1 MICGNHLICG
11 KIFQSTTFKNMK
23 TKIALLIL
31 FLSGNL
37 FAQEQKMTA
46 AEIASFKED
55 VNVVSKKIKTL
66 STDFVQYKHLDFLSK
81 DIETSGKMLFK
92 EPSLLSWQ
100 YKKPYNYSIVFKNGK
115 ILINDEGKKS
125 AVDIGN
131 SKIFAR
137 INKLIVGSV
146 SGNMFDDK
154 EFTISYF
161 KLKGQNLAKFVPK
174 DATLKKYIKQIE
186 LTFDKEEAT
195 VLQVKLL
202 ESSEDYTRIV
212 LKNKVI
218 NAKIDDS
225 VFTN

>member
-1 MICGNHLICG
+1 
-11 KIFQSTTFKNMK
+11 MK
-23 TKIALLIL
+23 TKLYIFL
-31 FLSGNL
+31 FLNVFSISI
-37 FAQEQKMTA
+37 FAQEQKMTD
-46 AEIASFKED
+46 AEIASFKQD

-81 DIETSGKMLFK
+81 DIETSGKMVFK
-92 EPSLLSWQ
+92 EPALLSWQ

-137 INKLIVGSV
+137 INKLIIGSV

-154 EFTISYF
+154 EFTISYL

-195 VLQVKLL
+195 VVQVKLL

>member
-1 MICGNHLICG
+1 
-11 KIFQSTTFKNMK
+11 MK

-31 FLSGNL
+31 FISGNI
-37 FAQEQKMTA
+37 FAQEQKMTD
-46 AEIASFKED
+46 AEIASFKQD
-55 VNVVSKKIKTL
+55 VNEVAKKIKTL

-81 DIETSGKMLFK
+81 DIETSGKMVFK
-92 EPSLLSWQ
+92 EPALLSWQ

-137 INKLIVGSV
+137 INKLIIGSV

-161 KLKGQNLAKFVPK
+161 KLKGQNLAKFIPK

-195 VLQVKLL
+195 VVQVKLL

>member
-1 MICGNHLICG
+1 MR
-11 KIFQSTTFKNMK
+11 
-23 TKIALLIL
+23 TKIYLFAIIL
-31 FLSGNL
+31 NL
-37 FAQEQKMTA
+37 FAWNSSAQEQKMSDG
-46 AEIASFKED
+46 EITTFKQS

-81 DIETSGKMLFK
+81 DIETSGKMIFK
-92 EPSLLSWQ
+92 EPSLLQWQ
-100 YKKPYNYSIVFKNGK
+100 YKKPYNYTIVFKNGK

-131 SKIFAR
+131 SKIFGR

-146 SGNMFDDK
+146 SGDMFDDK
-154 EFTISYF
+154 EFIISYF
-161 KLKGQNLAKFVPK
+161 KSKNQNIAKFIPK
-174 DATLKKYIKQIE
+174 DVTLKKYIKQIE
-186 LTFDKEEAT
+186 LTFDKEDAT
-195 VLQVKLL
+195 VVQVKLL

>member
-1 MICGNHLICG
+1 
-11 KIFQSTTFKNMK
+11 MK

-31 FLSGNL
+31 FISGSL

-46 AEIASFKED
+46 AEISKFKED

-81 DIETSGKMLFK
+81 DIETSGKMFFK
-92 EPSLLSWQ
+92 EPALLSWQ

-161 KLKGQNLAKFVPK
+161 KLKGQNLAKFIPK

-186 LTFDKEEAT
+186 LTFNKEEAT
-195 VLQVKLL
+195 VVQVKLL
-202 ESSEDYTRIV
+202 ESSDDYTRIV

>member
-1 MICGNHLICG
+1 
-11 KIFQSTTFKNMK
+11 MK
-23 TKIALLIL
+23 TKIYILLFSII
-31 FLSGNL
+31 FSANL
-37 FAQEQKMTA
+37 FSQEQKMTDS
-46 AEIASFKED
+46 EIASFKQD

-66 STDFVQYKHLDFLSK
+66 STDFVQYKHMDFLSK
-81 DIETSGKMLFK
+81 DIETSGRMIFK
-92 EPSLLSWQ
+92 EPNLLQWQ

-131 SKIFAR
+131 SKIFGR

-154 EFTISYF
+154 EFAISYF
-161 KLKGQNLAKFVPK
+161 KSKGQNIAKFVPE
-174 DATLKKYIKQIE
+174 DAALKKYVKQIE

-195 VLQVKLL
+195 VVQVKLL
-202 ESSEDYTRIV
+202 ESSADYTRIV

-218 NAKIDDS
+218 NAKMDDS

>member
-1 MICGNHLICG
+1 M
-11 KIFQSTTFKNMK
+11 Q
-23 TKIALLIL
+23 TKIYTFLFLIL
-31 FLSGNL
+31 CGLNVS
-37 FAQEQKMTA
+37 AQEQKMTD
-46 AEIASFKED
+46 AEIASFKQD
-55 VNVVSKKIKTL
+55 VNVVAKKIKTL

-81 DIETSGKMLFK
+81 DIETSGKMVFK
-92 EPSLLSWQ
+92 EPALLSWQ

-161 KLKGQNLAKFVPK
+161 KLKGQNLAKFIPK

-195 VLQVKLL
+195 VVQVKLL

>member
-1 MICGNHLICG
+1 MR
-11 KIFQSTTFKNMK
+11 
-23 TKIALLIL
+23 TKIYLFAIIL
-31 FLSGNL
+31 NL
-37 FAQEQKMTA
+37 FAWNSFAQEQKMSDS
-46 AEIASFKED
+46 EITTFKQS

-81 DIETSGKMLFK
+81 DIETSGKMIFK
-92 EPSLLSWQ
+92 EPSLLQWQ
-100 YKKPYNYSIVFKNGK
+100 YKKPYNYSIAFKNGK

-131 SKIFAR
+131 SKIFGR

-146 SGNMFDDK
+146 SGDMFDDK
-154 EFTISYF
+154 EFSISYF
-161 KLKGQNLAKFVPK
+161 KAKNQNIAKFIPK

-186 LTFDKEEAT
+186 LTFDKEDAT
-195 VLQVKLL
+195 VVQVKLL

>member
-1 MICGNHLICG
+1 
-11 KIFQSTTFKNMK
+11 MK
-23 TKIALLIL
+23 TKLYIFL
-31 FLSGNL
+31 FLLNIGNFSI

-46 AEIASFKED
+46 AEIAQFKED
-55 VNVVSKKIKTL
+55 VNIVAKKIKSL
-66 STDFVQYKHLDFLSK
+66 STDFIQYKHLDFLSK
-81 DIETSGKMLFK
+81 DIETSGKMFFK
-92 EPSLLSWQ
+92 EPALLSWQ
-100 YKKPYNYSIVFKNGK
+100 YKKPYNYSIIFKNGK

-131 SKIFAR
+131 SKIFGR

-154 EFTISYF
+154 EFIISYF
-161 KLKGQNLAKFVPK
+161 KLKGQNLAKFIPK

-195 VLQVKLL
+195 VVQVKLL
-202 ESSEDYTRIV
+202 ESSDDYTRIV

>member
-1 MICGNHLICG
+1 MKIGVIRG
-11 KIFQSTTFKNMK
+11 KKQAQFKIMK

-31 FLSGNL
+31 FISNNL
-37 FAQEQKMTA
+37 FAQEQKMSD
-46 AEIASFKED
+46 AEIAAFKQD

-81 DIETSGKMLFK
+81 DIETSGKMIFK
-92 EPSLLSWQ
+92 EPALLSWQ

-161 KLKGQNLAKFVPK
+161 KLKGQNLAKFIPK

-195 VLQVKLL
+195 VVQVKLL

>member
-1 MICGNHLICG
+1 
-11 KIFQSTTFKNMK
+11 MK
-23 TKIALLIL
+23 TKLYIFL
-31 FLSGNL
+31 FFLNISSFSML
-37 FAQEQKMTA
+37 AQEQKMTA
-46 AEIASFKED
+46 AEITRFKEE
-55 VNVVSKKIKTL
+55 VNIVAKKIKTL

-81 DIETSGKMLFK
+81 DIETSGKMFFK
-92 EPSLLSWQ
+92 EPALLSWQ

-195 VLQVKLL
+195 VVQVKLL

-225 VFTN
+225 VFSN

>member
-1 MICGNHLICG
+1 MTAKKTN
-11 KIFQSTTFKNMK
+11 FTYMK

-31 FLSGNL
+31 FISSGL
-37 FAQEQKMTA
+37 FAQEQKMTD
-46 AEIASFKED
+46 AEITSFKQD
-55 VNVVSKKIKTL
+55 VNLVSKKIKTL
-66 STDFVQYKHLDFLSK
+66 STDFIQYKHLDFLSK
-81 DIETSGKMLFK
+81 DIETSGKMFFK

-146 SGNMFDDK
+146 SGNMFDDAA
-154 EFTISYF
+154 FTISYF
-161 KLKGQNLAKFVPK
+161 KLKGQNLAKFIPK

-195 VLQVKLL
+195 VIQVKLL
-202 ESSEDYTRIV
+202 ESSDDYTRIV
-212 LKNKVI
+212 LKNKII

-225 VFTN
+225 VFSN

>member
-1 MICGNHLICG
+1 M
-11 KIFQSTTFKNMK
+11 Q
-23 TKIALLIL
+23 TKRYIL
-31 FLSGNL
+31 FLFLIIANNCL
-37 FAQEQKMTA
+37 FAQEQKMSDT
-46 AEIASFKED
+46 EIASFKQE
-55 VNVVSKKIKTL
+55 VNLVSKKIKTL

-81 DIETSGKMLFK
+81 DIETSGKMIFK
-92 EPSLLSWQ
+92 EPSLLQWQ
-100 YKKPYNYSIVFKNGK
+100 YKKPYNYTIVFKNGK

-131 SKIFAR
+131 SKIFGR
-137 INKLIVGSV
+137 INKLIIGSV

-161 KLKGQNLAKFVPK
+161 KSKAQNMAKFIPK

-186 LTFDKEEAT
+186 LTFNKEDAT
-195 VLQVKLL
+195 VVQVKLL

>member
-1 MICGNHLICG
+1 
-11 KIFQSTTFKNMK
+11 MK
-23 TKIALLIL
+23 TKIALVIL
-31 FLSGNL
+31 FISSSL

-46 AEIASFKED
+46 AEITQFKED
-55 VNVVSKKIKTL
+55 VNIVAKKIKTL

-81 DIETSGKMLFK
+81 DIETSGKMVFK
-92 EPSLLSWQ
+92 ETALLQWQ
-100 YKKPYNYSIVFKNGK
+100 YKKPYNYSITFKNGK

-174 DATLKKYIKQIE
+174 DAALKKYIKQIE

-195 VLQVKLL
+195 VVQVKLL